1 MNGEFCFAC
10 EYSNEDRINLSGE
23 IRCEKL
29 HKFVNPK
36 HRCKCYMDR
45 GILDLAKKL
54 KGGEQNEII

>member
-10 EYSNEDRINLSGE
+10 EYSNEDRTNLKGE

-36 HRCKCYMDR
+36 HRCKLHIDR
-45 GILDLAKKL
+45 GLLNLAKKL
-54 KGGEQNEII
+54 KGGEQNAR